1 MEAHLRVDIEGKP
14 ASRPRFTRNG
24 RAYTAPN
31 YANYLKEL
39 SAVLKPLET
48 KQIIAGDWNELEV
61 KFYFC
66 YPKSTPKKNRKV
78 LEYMRYKCDCDNLIK
93 PVMDVMQK
101 LGWIEDDRQIAKLSV
116 AKLQGELE
124 PHIEISLYQ

>member
-66 YPKSTPKKNRKV
+66 YP
-78 LEYMRYKCDCDNLIK
+78 
-93 PVMDVMQK
+93 VMDVMQK